1 MVITPAQLKKLELGK
16 KVHGKLQTVFMT
28 RQQLLKLA
36 GEIYRHLKIMSE
48 YKVPEFEFSEEFLKL
63 TLKEQEFLLMPLDKA
78 INSLSKYSLN
88 PKLSL
93 KLNSLKKDASALL
106 KIEKVGNFSV
116 IKPAKSNQNL
126 EPLFGSKSARIVKDA
141 EQDWIEANRT
151 LDAQLY
157 DLNYWVR
164 DEIEWEMKEGKLFPK
179 SIAIA
184 KLNKTALIGPLKFST
199 VKKVTIKANYTKII
213 KMDANF

>member
-1 MVITPAQLKKLELGK
+1 
-16 KVHGKLQTVFMT
+16 
-28 RQQLLKLA
+28 
-36 GEIYRHLKIMSE
+36 
-48 YKVPEFEFSEEFLKL
+48 
-63 TLKEQEFLLMPLDKA
+63 MPLDKA

-106 KIEKVGNFSV
+106 KIEKVGNFSL
-116 IKPAKSNQNL
+116 IKPAKSNRNL
-126 EPLFGSKSARIVKDA
+126 EPLFGSKSARIAKDA

-184 KLNKTALIGPLKFST
+184 KLNKTSLIGPLKFST